1 MTRADFDAL
10 KKAVEDLHHC
20 EASYLSTEHVRE
32 SFEGN
37 PVWDGGVSIFAVTG
51 HPAANMCYAW
61 SDDAPGSPASDGRNL
76 YAVLQLEPIK
86 SARDAV
92 MASIAVRCRSET
104 QPRLLA

>member
-20 EASYLSTEHVRE
+20 EASYLSTEHVKE

-51 HPAANMCYAW
+51 HPAATMCYAW
-61 SDDAPGSPASDGRNL
+61 SDEVPESGGRTF
-76 YAVLQLEPIK
+76 YAVLQLEPVR

-92 MASIAVRCRSET
+92 RASLVVRCRPET
-104 QPRLLA
+104 